1 MRVLIVLDRVARGLI
16 AWAVVT
22 TAASSQ
28 PLALSTICDDCKPVR
43 YATCGKGGT
52 LLEGPSFDKDGS
64 LWLVALVS
72 GRIHKVTPD
81 GQCSVVST
89 IGGAPNGARQDS
101 AGNLVIA
108 DKDRNLLTYN
118 MRSGQATVRRNK
130 HGRETLRGLNDLVI
144 DKAGGIYFTE
154 PYGSHA
160 LKPNGRV
167 FYLPPGSSDTDGG
180 AMTVL
185 GEGFAFPNGIAL
197 SPDET
202 RLYVGDYATNRVFS
216 LQLSAPGV
224 LHPMGVPY
232 VFASLTGGFGP
243 DGMTVDS
250 QGNLYV
256 AHYRAGEVLVYN
268 YNGFPYGSIRLP
280 EDAGLGTT
288 NVILRDGHLYIIDGT
303 KDEVWRVKTKVPG
316 LAQ

>member
-1 MRVLIVLDRVARGLI
+1 MPALRWLCGLVALGASMASAI
-16 AWAVVT
+16 A
-22 TAASSQ
+22 Q
-28 PLALSTICDDCKPVR
+28 PLSMTTICDDCKPVKFS
-43 YATCGKGGT
+43 TCGKGGM
-52 LLEGPSFDKDGS
+52 LLEGPSFDKDGA
-64 LWLVALVS
+64 LWLVALLS
-72 GRIHKVTPD
+72 GTIYKVTPD
-81 GQCSVVST
+81 GQCNLVST
-89 IGGAPNGARQDS
+89 IGGAPNGARLDG
-101 AGNLVIA
+101 AGNLTIA

-118 MRSGQATVRRNK
+118 IQSGQTTVRRNK

-144 DKAGGIYFTE
+144 DKRGGIYFTE

-167 FYLPPGSSDTDGG
+167 FYLPPGSSDADGA

-185 GEGFAFPNGIAL
+185 GDSFAFPNGLTL

-202 RLYVGDYATNRVFS
+202 RLYVGDYATNRIFS

-224 LHPMGVPY
+224 MHPLGVPY
-232 VFASLTGGFGP
+232 VFATMTGGFGP

-256 AHYRAGEVLVYN
+256 AHYRAGEVVVYN
-268 YNGFPYGSIRLP
+268 YNGFPYGSIRMP

-288 NVILRDGHLYIIDGT
+288 NVILRDGYLYIVDGS
-303 KDEVWRVKTKVPG
+303 KDEVWRVKTKVAG
-316 LAQ
+316 LQAQ